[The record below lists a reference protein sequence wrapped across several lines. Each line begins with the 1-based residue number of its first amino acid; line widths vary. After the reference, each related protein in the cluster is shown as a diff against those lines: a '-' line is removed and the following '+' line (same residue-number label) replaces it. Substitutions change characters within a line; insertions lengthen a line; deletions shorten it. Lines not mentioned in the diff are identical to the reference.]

1 MGLDIHEIRTMGGG
15 SKSDIWNQIKADI
28 TGKTLQVTNSSQD
41 TACLGAAILAGSAV
55 GIFSSV
61 ENAVGSM
68 IKIRKTYEPNTEVE
82 DLYNR
87 QYKKFRLLYKSLEE
101 LYDIDATE

>member
-1 MGLDIHEIRTMGGG
+1 M
-15 SKSDIWNQIKADI
+15 
-28 TGKTLQVTNSSQD
+28 
-41 TACLGAAILAGSAV
+41 